1 MKSIFVT
8 CMVMNMLFYVEY
20 VLLMLIIWWNMNQK
34 IENLLNVSL
43 DATREELESSESLST
58 GFNWRDN
65 TWEIIVKYT
74 GSLENIKANYNV
86 YVRELLFNYAII
98 VTNKATIELIS
109 KEPQIVYIEKPKSLY
124 FQLERAKSAACASNV
139 RVGQPVAYGYQNTS
153 NSINETTRP
162 NNISGNIRQN
172 ISENISEN
180 ISSGQTGQ
188 MPGGTGGNGIQY
200 LSGKG
205 VITAIIDTGIDIY
218 SSEFRNADG
227 STRILNIY
235 DQTLQREYSAADIDV
250 FIGSSVKNDN
260 EYTESDIL
268 HDNNGELSG
277 RDTLQDENGVYS
289 GNDISQ
295 EENEGIPGF
304 DNIQHGTNVAVI
316 ACGKSGVAYESDIIV
331 VKMGYSYNNQFPRTT
346 SLMDAIDYIIRKAME
361 YNRPAAINISYGMNY
376 GDHNGNT
383 LLESYINAAASGY
396 RCSICIGSGN
406 EADKAVHY
414 GGTIK
419 NAQTDTVEIAVG
431 EYQSSIDIQI
441 WKYYWDDIRVTL
453 ISPDGTERA
462 IVTQGK
468 ISRYTLG
475 GTNVISLSG
484 EPSPYNLYQEIYI
497 NLQPQGSYITSG
509 IWKIQ
514 LYGENVRQGTYN
526 IWLPASVSLNRAT
539 GVIRPVAYDTITIPA
554 TAGGCISVG
563 AYNSYT
569 GAYAAFSG
577 RGSTLTDVL
586 TAGIKPDILAP
597 GVDISI
603 RRDTR
608 QGVVYTS
615 VTGTSYATPFV
626 TGAAALLMQWGIVME
641 NDRFMYGEKLKA
653 YLRSGARQLA
663 GVTQTPNPVTG
674 YGALC
679 VADSI
684 MQ

>member
-1 MKSIFVT
+1 
-8 CMVMNMLFYVEY
+8 MVMNMLFYSEY
-20 VLLMLIIWWNMNQK
+20 VLLMSIIWWNMNQK

-65 TWEIIVKYT
+65 TWEIIVRYT
-74 GSLENIKANYNV
+74 GNLENIKANYNV

-98 VTNKATIELIS
+98 VTDKATIELIS
-109 KEPQIVYIEKPKSLY
+109 QEPQIVYVEKPKSLY

-139 RVGQPVAYGYQNTS
+139 RVGQPGAYGYKNIS
-153 NSINETTRP
+153 RNINESISENT
-162 NNISGNIRQN
+162 SGNIV
-172 ISENISEN
+172 
-180 ISSGQTGQ
+180 SGQTGHGI
-188 MPGGTGGNGIQY
+188 GGIADNGIQY

-227 STRILNIY
+227 STRILDIY
-235 DQTLQREYSAADIDV
+235 DQTLQREYSAADIDA
-250 FIGSSVKNDN
+250 FIGKDRNV
-260 EYTESDIL
+260 YT
-268 HDNNGELSG
+268 G
-277 RDTLQDENGVYS
+277 R
-289 GNDISQ
+289 DISQ
-295 EENEGIPGF
+295 EENEGIPAF

-361 YNRPAAINISYGMNY
+361 YNRPVAINISYGMNY

-396 RCSICIGSGN
+396 KCSICIGSGN

-453 ISPDGTERA
+453 ISPDGTERV
-462 IVTQGK
+462 IVTHGK

-497 NLQPQGSYITSG
+497 NLQLQGSYITSG

-577 RGSTLTDVL
+577 RGSALTDVL

-626 TGAAALLMQWGIVME
+626 TGAAALLMQWGIVMG

-653 YLRSGARQLA
+653 YLRSGARQLD
-663 GVTQTPNPVTG
+663 GMTQTPNPVTG

-679 VADSI
+679 VEDSI
-684 MQ
+684 RSVSYTHLTLPTIATV

>member
-1 MKSIFVT
+1 M
-8 CMVMNMLFYVEY
+8 
-20 VLLMLIIWWNMNQK
+20 
-34 IENLLNVSL
+34 
-43 DATREELESSESLST
+43 
-58 GFNWRDN
+58 
-65 TWEIIVKYT
+65 
-74 GSLENIKANYNV
+74 
-86 YVRELLFNYAII
+86 FNYAII
-98 VTNKATIELIS
+98 VTDKATIELIS
-109 KEPQIVYIEKPKSLY
+109 QEPQIVYVEKPKSLY

-139 RVGQPVAYGYQNTS
+139 RVGQPGAYGYKNIS
-153 NSINETTRP
+153 RNINES
-162 NNISGNIRQN
+162 ISGNIG
-172 ISENISEN
+172 
-180 ISSGQTGQ
+180 SGQTGHGI
-188 MPGGTGGNGIQY
+188 GGIADNGIQY

-227 STRILNIY
+227 STRILDIY
-235 DQTLQREYSAADIDV
+235 DQTLQREYSAADIDA
-250 FIGSSVKNDN
+250 FIGKDRNV
-260 EYTESDIL
+260 YT
-268 HDNNGELSG
+268 G
-277 RDTLQDENGVYS
+277 R
-289 GNDISQ
+289 DISQ
-295 EENEGIPGF
+295 EENEGIPAF

-361 YNRPAAINISYGMNY
+361 YNRPVAINISYGMNY

-396 RCSICIGSGN
+396 KCSICIGSGN

-453 ISPDGTERA
+453 ISPDGTERV
-462 IVTQGK
+462 IVTHGK

-497 NLQPQGSYITSG
+497 NLQLQGSYITSG

-526 IWLPASVSLNRAT
+526 IWLPASVSLNGAT

-577 RGSTLTDVL
+577 RGSALTDVL

-626 TGAAALLMQWGIVME
+626 TGAAALLMQWGIVMG

-653 YLRSGARQLA
+653 YLRSGARQLD

-679 VADSI
+679 VEDSI
-684 MQ
+684 K

>member
-1 MKSIFVT
+1 M
-8 CMVMNMLFYVEY
+8 
-20 VLLMLIIWWNMNQK
+20 
-34 IENLLNVSL
+34 
-43 DATREELESSESLST
+43 
-58 GFNWRDN
+58 
-65 TWEIIVKYT
+65 
-74 GSLENIKANYNV
+74 
-86 YVRELLFNYAII
+86 FNYAII
-98 VTNKATIELIS
+98 VTDKATIELIS
-109 KEPQIVYIEKPKSLY
+109 QEPQIVYVEKPKSLY

-139 RVGQPVAYGYQNTS
+139 RVGQPGAYGYKNIS
-153 NSINETTRP
+153 RNINES
-162 NNISGNIRQN
+162 ISGNIG
-172 ISENISEN
+172 
-180 ISSGQTGQ
+180 SGQTGHGI
-188 MPGGTGGNGIQY
+188 GGIADNGIQY

-205 VITAIIDTGIDIY
+205 VLTAIIDTGIDIY

-227 STRILNIY
+227 STRILDIY
-235 DQTLQREYSAADIDV
+235 DQTLQREYSAADIDA
-250 FIGSSVKNDN
+250 FIGKDRNV
-260 EYTESDIL
+260 YT
-268 HDNNGELSG
+268 G
-277 RDTLQDENGVYS
+277 R
-289 GNDISQ
+289 DISQ
-295 EENEGIPGF
+295 EENEGIPAF

-361 YNRPAAINISYGMNY
+361 YNRPVAINISYGMNY

-396 RCSICIGSGN
+396 KCSICIGSGN

-453 ISPDGTERA
+453 ISPDGTERV
-462 IVTQGK
+462 IVTHGK

-497 NLQPQGSYITSG
+497 NLQLQGSYITSG

-526 IWLPASVSLNRAT
+526 IWLPASVSLNGAT

-577 RGSTLTDVL
+577 RGSALTDVL

-626 TGAAALLMQWGIVME
+626 TGAAALLMQWGIVMG

-653 YLRSGARQLA
+653 YLRSGARQLD

-679 VADSI
+679 VEDSI
-684 MQ
+684 K

>member
-1 MKSIFVT
+1 
-8 CMVMNMLFYVEY
+8 MVMNMLFYSEY
-20 VLLMLIIWWNMNQK
+20 VLLMSIIWWNMNQK

-65 TWEIIVKYT
+65 TWEIIVRYT
-74 GSLENIKANYNV
+74 GNLENIKANYNV

-98 VTNKATIELIS
+98 VTDKATIELIS
-109 KEPQIVYIEKPKSLY
+109 QEPQIVYVEKPKSLY

-139 RVGQPVAYGYQNTS
+139 RVGQPGAYGYKNIS
-153 NSINETTRP
+153 RNINESISENT
-162 NNISGNIRQN
+162 SGNIG
-172 ISENISEN
+172 
-180 ISSGQTGQ
+180 SGQTGQ
-188 MPGGTGGNGIQY
+188 GIGGIADNGIQY

-218 SSEFRNADG
+218 RSEFRNADG
-227 STRILNIY
+227 STRILDIY
-235 DQTLQREYSAADIDV
+235 DQTLQREYSAADIDA
-250 FIGSSVKNDN
+250 FIGKDRNV
-260 EYTESDIL
+260 YT
-268 HDNNGELSG
+268 G
-277 RDTLQDENGVYS
+277 R
-289 GNDISQ
+289 DISQ
-295 EENEGIPGF
+295 EENEGIPAF

-361 YNRPAAINISYGMNY
+361 YNRPVAINISYGMNY

-396 RCSICIGSGN
+396 KCSICIGSGN

-453 ISPDGTERA
+453 ISPDGTERV
-462 IVTQGK
+462 IVTHGK

-497 NLQPQGSYITSG
+497 NLQLQGSYITSG

-577 RGSTLTDVL
+577 RGSALTDVL

-653 YLRSGARQLA
+653 YLRSGARQLD

-679 VADSI
+679 VEDSI
-684 MQ
+684 K

>member
-1 MKSIFVT
+1 
-8 CMVMNMLFYVEY
+8 MVMNMLFYSEY
-20 VLLMLIIWWNMNQK
+20 VLLMSIIWWNMNQK

-65 TWEIIVKYT
+65 TWEIIVRYT
-74 GSLENIKANYNV
+74 GNLENIKANYNV

-98 VTNKATIELIS
+98 VTDKATIELIS
-109 KEPQIVYIEKPKSLY
+109 QEPQIVYVEKPKSLY

-139 RVGQPVAYGYQNTS
+139 RVGQPGAYGYKNIS
-153 NSINETTRP
+153 RNINESISENT
-162 NNISGNIRQN
+162 SGNIG
-172 ISENISEN
+172 
-180 ISSGQTGQ
+180 SGQTGQ
-188 MPGGTGGNGIQY
+188 GIGGIADNGIQY

-227 STRILNIY
+227 STRILDIY
-235 DQTLQREYSAADIDV
+235 DQTLQREYSAADIDA
-250 FIGSSVKNDN
+250 FIGKDRNV
-260 EYTESDIL
+260 YT
-268 HDNNGELSG
+268 G
-277 RDTLQDENGVYS
+277 R
-289 GNDISQ
+289 DISQ
-295 EENEGIPGF
+295 EENEGIPAF

-361 YNRPAAINISYGMNY
+361 YNRPVAINISYGMNY

-396 RCSICIGSGN
+396 KCSICIGSGN

-419 NAQTDTVEIAVG
+419 NVQTDTVEIAVG

-453 ISPDGTERA
+453 ISPDGTERV
-462 IVTQGK
+462 IVTHGK

-475 GTNVISLSG
+475 GTNVISMSG

-497 NLQPQGSYITSG
+497 NLQLQGSYITSG

-577 RGSTLTDVL
+577 RGSALTDVL

-626 TGAAALLMQWGIVME
+626 TGAAALLMQWGIVMG

-653 YLRSGARQLA
+653 YLRSGARQLD

-679 VADSI
+679 VEDSI
-684 MQ
+684 K

>member
-1 MKSIFVT
+1 
-8 CMVMNMLFYVEY
+8 MVMNMLFYSEY
-20 VLLMLIIWWNMNQK
+20 VLLMSIIWWNMNQK

-65 TWEIIVKYT
+65 TWEIIVRYT
-74 GSLENIKANYNV
+74 GNLENIKANYNV

-98 VTNKATIELIS
+98 VTDKATIELIS
-109 KEPQIVYIEKPKSLY
+109 QEPQIVYVEKPKSLY

-139 RVGQPVAYGYQNTS
+139 RVGQPGAYGYKNIS
-153 NSINETTRP
+153 RNINESISE
-162 NNISGNIRQN
+162 NISGNIG
-172 ISENISEN
+172 
-180 ISSGQTGQ
+180 SGQTGH
-188 MPGGTGGNGIQY
+188 GIDGIADNGIQY

-227 STRILNIY
+227 STRILDIY
-235 DQTLQREYSAADIDV
+235 DQTLQREYSAADIDA
-250 FIGSSVKNDN
+250 FIGKDRNV
-260 EYTESDIL
+260 YT
-268 HDNNGELSG
+268 G
-277 RDTLQDENGVYS
+277 R
-289 GNDISQ
+289 DISQ
-295 EENEGIPGF
+295 EENEGIPAF

-361 YNRPAAINISYGMNY
+361 YNRPVAINISYGMNY

-396 RCSICIGSGN
+396 KCSICIGSGN

-453 ISPDGTERA
+453 ISPDGTERV
-462 IVTQGK
+462 IVPHGK

-497 NLQPQGSYITSG
+497 NLQLQGSYITSG

-577 RGSTLTDVL
+577 RGSALTDVL

-626 TGAAALLMQWGIVME
+626 TGAAALLMQWGIVMG

-653 YLRSGARQLA
+653 YLRSGARQLD

-679 VADSI
+679 VEDSI
-684 MQ
+684 K

>member
-1 MKSIFVT
+1 
-8 CMVMNMLFYVEY
+8 MVMNMLFYSEY
-20 VLLMLIIWWNMNQK
+20 VLLMSIIWWNMNQK

-65 TWEIIVKYT
+65 TWEIIVRYT
-74 GSLENIKANYNV
+74 GNLENIKANYNV

-98 VTNKATIELIS
+98 VTDKATIELIS
-109 KEPQIVYIEKPKSLY
+109 QEPQIVYVEKPKSLY

-139 RVGQPVAYGYQNTS
+139 RVGQPGAYGYKNIS
-153 NSINETTRP
+153 RNINESISENT
-162 NNISGNIRQN
+162 SGNIV
-172 ISENISEN
+172 
-180 ISSGQTGQ
+180 SGQTRHGI
-188 MPGGTGGNGIQY
+188 GGIADNGIQY

-227 STRILNIY
+227 STRILDIY
-235 DQTLQREYSAADIDV
+235 DQTLQREYSAVDIDA
-250 FIGSSVKNDN
+250 FIGKDRNV
-260 EYTESDIL
+260 YT
-268 HDNNGELSG
+268 G
-277 RDTLQDENGVYS
+277 R
-289 GNDISQ
+289 DISQ
-295 EENEGIPGF
+295 EENEGIPAF

-361 YNRPAAINISYGMNY
+361 YNRPVAINISYGMNY

-396 RCSICIGSGN
+396 KCSICIGSGN

-453 ISPDGTERA
+453 ISPDGTERV
-462 IVTQGK
+462 IVTHGK

-475 GTNVISLSG
+475 RTNVISLSG

-497 NLQPQGSYITSG
+497 NLQLQGSYITSG

-577 RGSTLTDVL
+577 RGSALTDVL

-626 TGAAALLMQWGIVME
+626 TGAAALLMQWGIVIG

-653 YLRSGARQLA
+653 YLRSGARQLD

-679 VADSI
+679 VEDSI
-684 MQ
+684 K

>member
-1 MKSIFVT
+1 
-8 CMVMNMLFYVEY
+8 MVMNMLFYSEY
-20 VLLMLIIWWNMNQK
+20 VLLMSIIWWNMNQK

-65 TWEIIVKYT
+65 TWEIIVRYT
-74 GSLENIKANYNV
+74 GNLENIKANYNV

-98 VTNKATIELIS
+98 VTDKATIELIS
-109 KEPQIVYIEKPKSLY
+109 QEPQIVYVEKPKSLY

-139 RVGQPVAYGYQNTS
+139 RVGQPGVYGYKNIS
-153 NSINETTRP
+153 RNINESISENT
-162 NNISGNIRQN
+162 SGNIG
-172 ISENISEN
+172 
-180 ISSGQTGQ
+180 SGQTGQ
-188 MPGGTGGNGIQY
+188 GIGGIADNGIQY

-227 STRILNIY
+227 STRILDIY
-235 DQTLQREYSAADIDV
+235 DQTLQREYSAADIDA
-250 FIGSSVKNDN
+250 FIGKDRNV
-260 EYTESDIL
+260 YT
-268 HDNNGELSG
+268 G
-277 RDTLQDENGVYS
+277 R
-289 GNDISQ
+289 DISQ
-295 EENEGIPGF
+295 EENEGIPAF

-361 YNRPAAINISYGMNY
+361 YNRPVAINISYGMNY

-396 RCSICIGSGN
+396 KCSICIGSGN

-453 ISPDGTERA
+453 ISPDGTERV
-462 IVTQGK
+462 IVTHGK

-497 NLQPQGSYITSG
+497 NLQLQGSYITSG

-577 RGSTLTDVL
+577 RGSALTDVL

-653 YLRSGARQLA
+653 YLRSGARQLD

-679 VADSI
+679 VEDSI
-684 MQ
+684 K

>member
-1 MKSIFVT
+1 
-8 CMVMNMLFYVEY
+8 MVMNMLFYSEY
-20 VLLMLIIWWNMNQK
+20 VLLMSIIWWNMNQK

-65 TWEIIVKYT
+65 TWEIIVRYT
-74 GSLENIKANYNV
+74 GNLENIKANYNV

-98 VTNKATIELIS
+98 VTDKATIELIS
-109 KEPQIVYIEKPKSLY
+109 QEPQIVYVEKPKSLY

-139 RVGQPVAYGYQNTS
+139 RVGQPGAYGY
-153 NSINETTRP
+153 
-162 NNISGNIRQN
+162 NNISRNIN
-172 ISENISEN
+172 ESISENTSGN
-180 ISSGQTGQ
+180 IGSGQTGHGI
-188 MPGGTGGNGIQY
+188 GGIADNGIQY

-227 STRILNIY
+227 STRILDIY
-235 DQTLQREYSAADIDV
+235 DQTLQREYIAADIDA
-250 FIGSSVKNDN
+250 FIGKDRNV
-260 EYTESDIL
+260 YT
-268 HDNNGELSG
+268 G
-277 RDTLQDENGVYS
+277 R
-289 GNDISQ
+289 DISQ
-295 EENEGIPGF
+295 EENEGIPAF

-361 YNRPAAINISYGMNY
+361 YNRPVAINISYGMNY

-396 RCSICIGSGN
+396 KCSICIGSGN

-453 ISPDGTERA
+453 ISPDGTERV
-462 IVTQGK
+462 IVTHGK

-475 GTNVISLSG
+475 RTNVISLSG

-497 NLQPQGSYITSG
+497 NLQLQGSYITSG

-577 RGSTLTDVL
+577 RGSALTDVL

-653 YLRSGARQLA
+653 YLRSGARQLD

-679 VADSI
+679 VEDSI
-684 MQ
+684 K

>member
-1 MKSIFVT
+1 
-8 CMVMNMLFYVEY
+8 MVMNMLFYSEY
-20 VLLMLIIWWNMNQK
+20 VLLMSIIWWNMNQK

-65 TWEIIVKYT
+65 TWEIIVRYT
-74 GSLENIKANYNV
+74 GNLENIKANYNV

-98 VTNKATIELIS
+98 VTDKATIELIS
-109 KEPQIVYIEKPKSLY
+109 QEPQIVYVEKPKSLY

-139 RVGQPVAYGYQNTS
+139 RVGQPGAYGYKNIS
-153 NSINETTRP
+153 RNINESISENT
-162 NNISGNIRQN
+162 SGNIG
-172 ISENISEN
+172 
-180 ISSGQTGQ
+180 SGQTGHGI
-188 MPGGTGGNGIQY
+188 GGIADNGIQY

-227 STRILNIY
+227 STRILDIY
-235 DQTLQREYSAADIDV
+235 DQTLQREYSAADIDA
-250 FIGSSVKNDN
+250 FIGKDRNV
-260 EYTESDIL
+260 YT
-268 HDNNGELSG
+268 G
-277 RDTLQDENGVYS
+277 R
-289 GNDISQ
+289 DISQ
-295 EENEGIPGF
+295 EENEGIPAF

-361 YNRPAAINISYGMNY
+361 YNRPVAINISYGMNY

-396 RCSICIGSGN
+396 KCSICIGSGN

-453 ISPDGTERA
+453 ISPDGTERV
-462 IVTQGK
+462 IVTHGK

-497 NLQPQGSYITSG
+497 NLQLQGSYITSG

-577 RGSTLTDVL
+577 RGSALTDVL

-626 TGAAALLMQWGIVME
+626 TGAAALLMQWGIVMG

-653 YLRSGARQLA
+653 YLRSGARQLD

-679 VADSI
+679 VEDSI
-684 MQ
+684 K

>member
-1 MKSIFVT
+1 
-8 CMVMNMLFYVEY
+8 MVMNMLFYSEY
-20 VLLMLIIWWNMNQK
+20 VLLMSIIWWNMNQK

-65 TWEIIVKYT
+65 TWEIIVRYT
-74 GSLENIKANYNV
+74 GNLENIKANYNV

-98 VTNKATIELIS
+98 VTDKATIELIS
-109 KEPQIVYIEKPKSLY
+109 QEPQIVYVEKPKSLY

-139 RVGQPVAYGYQNTS
+139 RVGQPGAYGYKNIS
-153 NSINETTRP
+153 RNINESISENT
-162 NNISGNIRQN
+162 SGNIG
-172 ISENISEN
+172 
-180 ISSGQTGQ
+180 SGQTGHGI
-188 MPGGTGGNGIQY
+188 GGIADNGIQY

-227 STRILNIY
+227 STRILDIY
-235 DQTLQREYSAADIDV
+235 DQTLQREYSAADIDA
-250 FIGSSVKNDN
+250 FIGKDRNV
-260 EYTESDIL
+260 YT
-268 HDNNGELSG
+268 G
-277 RDTLQDENGVYS
+277 R
-289 GNDISQ
+289 DISQ
-295 EENEGIPGF
+295 EENEGIPAF

-361 YNRPAAINISYGMNY
+361 YNRPVAINISYGMNY

-396 RCSICIGSGN
+396 KCSICIGSGN

-453 ISPDGTERA
+453 ISPDGTERV
-462 IVTQGK
+462 IVTHGK

-497 NLQPQGSYITSG
+497 NLQLQGSYITSG

-577 RGSTLTDVL
+577 RGSALTDVL

-641 NDRFMYGEKLKA
+641 NDRFMYGENSFL
-653 YLRSGARQLA
+653 YLILWH
-663 GVTQTPNPVTG
+663 
-674 YGALC
+674 LL
-679 VADSI
+679 
-684 MQ
+684 

>member
-1 MKSIFVT
+1 
-8 CMVMNMLFYVEY
+8 MVMNMLFYSEY
-20 VLLMLIIWWNMNQK
+20 VLLMSIIWWNMNQK

-65 TWEIIVKYT
+65 TWEIIVRYT
-74 GSLENIKANYNV
+74 GNLENIKANYNV

-98 VTNKATIELIS
+98 VTDKATIELIS
-109 KEPQIVYIEKPKSLY
+109 QEPQIVYVEKPKSLY

-139 RVGQPVAYGYQNTS
+139 RVGQPGAYGYKNIS
-153 NSINETTRP
+153 RNINESISENT
-162 NNISGNIRQN
+162 SGNIG
-172 ISENISEN
+172 
-180 ISSGQTGQ
+180 SGQTGQ
-188 MPGGTGGNGIQY
+188 GIGGIADNGIQY

-227 STRILNIY
+227 STRILDIY
-235 DQTLQREYSAADIDV
+235 DQTLQREYSAADIDA
-250 FIGSSVKNDN
+250 FIGKDRNV
-260 EYTESDIL
+260 YT
-268 HDNNGELSG
+268 G
-277 RDTLQDENGVYS
+277 R
-289 GNDISQ
+289 DISQ
-295 EENEGIPGF
+295 EENEGSPAF

-361 YNRPAAINISYGMNY
+361 YNRPVAINISYGMNY

-396 RCSICIGSGN
+396 KCSICIGSGN

-453 ISPDGTERA
+453 ISPDGTERV
-462 IVTQGK
+462 IVTHGK

-475 GTNVISLSG
+475 RTNVISLSG

-497 NLQPQGSYITSG
+497 NLQLQGSYITSG

-577 RGSTLTDVL
+577 RGSALTDVL

-653 YLRSGARQLA
+653 YLRSGARQLD

-679 VADSI
+679 VEDSI
-684 MQ
+684 K

>member
-1 MKSIFVT
+1 
-8 CMVMNMLFYVEY
+8 MVMNMLFYSEY
-20 VLLMLIIWWNMNQK
+20 VLLMSIIWWNMNQK

-65 TWEIIVKYT
+65 TWEIIVRYT
-74 GSLENIKANYNV
+74 GNLENIKANYNV

-98 VTNKATIELIS
+98 VTDKATIELIS
-109 KEPQIVYIEKPKSLY
+109 QEPQIVYVEKPKSLY

-139 RVGQPVAYGYQNTS
+139 RVGQPGAYGYKNIS
-153 NSINETTRP
+153 RNINESISENT
-162 NNISGNIRQN
+162 SGNIG
-172 ISENISEN
+172 
-180 ISSGQTGQ
+180 SGQTGHGI
-188 MPGGTGGNGIQY
+188 GGIADNGIQY

-227 STRILNIY
+227 STRILDIY
-235 DQTLQREYSAADIDV
+235 DQTLQREYSAADIDA
-250 FIGSSVKNDN
+250 FIGKDRNV
-260 EYTESDIL
+260 YT
-268 HDNNGELSG
+268 G
-277 RDTLQDENGVYS
+277 R
-289 GNDISQ
+289 DISQ
-295 EENEGIPGF
+295 EENEEIPAF

-361 YNRPAAINISYGMNY
+361 YNRPVAINISYGMNY

-396 RCSICIGSGN
+396 KCSICIGSGN

-453 ISPDGTERA
+453 ISPDGTERV
-462 IVTQGK
+462 IVTHGK

-475 GTNVISLSG
+475 GTNVISMSG

-497 NLQPQGSYITSG
+497 NLQLQGSYITSG

-577 RGSTLTDVL
+577 RGSALTDVL

-626 TGAAALLMQWGIVME
+626 TGAAALLMQWGIVMG

-653 YLRSGARQLA
+653 YLRSGARQLD
-663 GVTQTPNPVTG
+663 GVTHTPNPVTG

-679 VADSI
+679 VEDSI
-684 MQ
+684 K

>member
-1 MKSIFVT
+1 
-8 CMVMNMLFYVEY
+8 MVMNMLFYSEY
-20 VLLMLIIWWNMNQK
+20 VLLMSIIWWNMNQK

-65 TWEIIVKYT
+65 TWEIIVRYT
-74 GSLENIKANYNV
+74 GNLENIKANYNV

-98 VTNKATIELIS
+98 VTDKATIELIS
-109 KEPQIVYIEKPKSLY
+109 QEPQIVYVEKPKSLY

-139 RVGQPVAYGYQNTS
+139 RVGQPGAYGY
-153 NSINETTRP
+153 
-162 NNISGNIRQN
+162 NNISRNIN
-172 ISENISEN
+172 ESISENTSGN
-180 ISSGQTGQ
+180 IGSGQTGHGI
-188 MPGGTGGNGIQY
+188 GGIADNGIQY

-227 STRILNIY
+227 STRILDIY
-235 DQTLQREYSAADIDV
+235 DQTLQREYSAADIDA
-250 FIGSSVKNDN
+250 FIGKDRNV
-260 EYTESDIL
+260 YT
-268 HDNNGELSG
+268 G
-277 RDTLQDENGVYS
+277 R
-289 GNDISQ
+289 DISQ
-295 EENEGIPGF
+295 EENEGIPAF

-316 ACGKSGVAYESDIIV
+316 GFITNVPSSVSDIIV

-361 YNRPAAINISYGMNY
+361 YNRPVAINISYGMNY

-396 RCSICIGSGN
+396 KCSICIGSGN

-453 ISPDGTERA
+453 ISPDGTERV
-462 IVTQGK
+462 IVTHGK

-475 GTNVISLSG
+475 RTNVISLSG

-497 NLQPQGSYITSG
+497 NLQLQGSYITSG

-577 RGSTLTDVL
+577 RGSALTDVL

-653 YLRSGARQLA
+653 YLRSGARQLD

-679 VADSI
+679 VEDSI
-684 MQ
+684 K

>member
-1 MKSIFVT
+1 
-8 CMVMNMLFYVEY
+8 MVMNMLFYSEY
-20 VLLMLIIWWNMNQK
+20 VLLMSIIWWNMNQK

-65 TWEIIVKYT
+65 TWEIIVRYT
-74 GSLENIKANYNV
+74 GNLENIKANYNV

-98 VTNKATIELIS
+98 VTDKATIELIS
-109 KEPQIVYIEKPKSLY
+109 QEPQIVYVEKPKSLY

-139 RVGQPVAYGYQNTS
+139 RVGQPGAYGYKNIS
-153 NSINETTRP
+153 RNINESISENT
-162 NNISGNIRQN
+162 SGNIG
-172 ISENISEN
+172 
-180 ISSGQTGQ
+180 SGQTGHGI
-188 MPGGTGGNGIQY
+188 GGIADNGIQY

-227 STRILNIY
+227 STRILDIY
-235 DQTLQREYSAADIDV
+235 DQTLQREYSAADIDA
-250 FIGSSVKNDN
+250 FIGKDRNV
-260 EYTESDIL
+260 YT
-268 HDNNGELSG
+268 G
-277 RDTLQDENGVYS
+277 R
-289 GNDISQ
+289 DISQ
-295 EENEGIPGF
+295 EENEGIPAF

-361 YNRPAAINISYGMNY
+361 YNRPVAINISYGMNY

-396 RCSICIGSGN
+396 KCSICIGSGN

-453 ISPDGTERA
+453 ISPDGTERV
-462 IVTQGK
+462 IVTHGK

-497 NLQPQGSYITSG
+497 NLQLQGSYITSG

-526 IWLPASVSLNRAT
+526 IWLPASVSLNGAT

-577 RGSTLTDVL
+577 RGSALTDVL

-626 TGAAALLMQWGIVME
+626 TGAAALLMQWGIVMG

-653 YLRSGARQLA
+653 YLRSGARQLD

-679 VADSI
+679 VEDSI
-684 MQ
+684 K

>member
-1 MKSIFVT
+1 
-8 CMVMNMLFYVEY
+8 MVMNMLFYSEY
-20 VLLMLIIWWNMNQK
+20 VLLMSIIWWNMNQK

-65 TWEIIVKYT
+65 TWEIIVRYT
-74 GSLENIKANYNV
+74 GNLENIKANYNV

-98 VTNKATIELIS
+98 VTDKATIELIS
-109 KEPQIVYIEKPKSLY
+109 QEPQIVYVEKPKSLY

-139 RVGQPVAYGYQNTS
+139 RVGQPGAYGY
-153 NSINETTRP
+153 
-162 NNISGNIRQN
+162 NNISRNIN
-172 ISENISEN
+172 ESISENTSGN
-180 ISSGQTGQ
+180 IGSGQTGQ
-188 MPGGTGGNGIQY
+188 GIGGIADNGIQY

-227 STRILNIY
+227 STRILDIY
-235 DQTLQREYSAADIDV
+235 DQTLQREYSAADIDA
-250 FIGSSVKNDN
+250 FIGKDRNV
-260 EYTESDIL
+260 YT
-268 HDNNGELSG
+268 G
-277 RDTLQDENGVYS
+277 R
-289 GNDISQ
+289 DISQ
-295 EENEGIPGF
+295 EENEGIPAF

-361 YNRPAAINISYGMNY
+361 YNRPVAINISYGMNY

-396 RCSICIGSGN
+396 KCSICIGSGN

-453 ISPDGTERA
+453 ISPDGTERV
-462 IVTQGK
+462 IVTHGK

-497 NLQPQGSYITSG
+497 NLQLQGSYITSG

-577 RGSTLTDVL
+577 RGSALTDVL

-653 YLRSGARQLA
+653 YLRSGARQLD

-679 VADSI
+679 VEDSI
-684 MQ
+684 K

>member
-1 MKSIFVT
+1 
-8 CMVMNMLFYVEY
+8 MVMNMLFYSEY
-20 VLLMLIIWWNMNQK
+20 VLLMSIIWWNMNQK

-65 TWEIIVKYT
+65 TWEIIVRYT
-74 GSLENIKANYNV
+74 GNLENIKANYNV

-98 VTNKATIELIS
+98 VTDKATIELIS
-109 KEPQIVYIEKPKSLY
+109 QEPQIVYVEKPKSLY

-139 RVGQPVAYGYQNTS
+139 RVGQPGAYGYKNIS
-153 NSINETTRP
+153 RNINESISENT
-162 NNISGNIRQN
+162 SGNIG
-172 ISENISEN
+172 
-180 ISSGQTGQ
+180 SGQTGHGI
-188 MPGGTGGNGIQY
+188 GGIADNGIQY

-227 STRILNIY
+227 STRILDIY
-235 DQTLQREYSAADIDV
+235 DQTLQREYSAADIDA
-250 FIGSSVKNDN
+250 FIGKDRNV
-260 EYTESDIL
+260 YTV
-268 HDNNGELSG
+268 
-277 RDTLQDENGVYS
+277 R
-289 GNDISQ
+289 DISQ
-295 EENEGIPGF
+295 EENEGIPAF

-361 YNRPAAINISYGMNY
+361 YNRPVAINISYGMNY

-396 RCSICIGSGN
+396 KCSICIGSGN

-453 ISPDGTERA
+453 ISPDGTERV
-462 IVTQGK
+462 IVTHGK

-497 NLQPQGSYITSG
+497 NLQLQGSYITSG

-577 RGSTLTDVL
+577 RGSALTDVL

-626 TGAAALLMQWGIVME
+626 TGAAVLLMQWGIVMG

-653 YLRSGARQLA
+653 YLRSGARQLD

-679 VADSI
+679 VEDSI
-684 MQ
+684 K

>member
-1 MKSIFVT
+1 
-8 CMVMNMLFYVEY
+8 MVMNMLFYSEY
-20 VLLMLIIWWNMNQK
+20 VLLMSIIWWNMNQK

-65 TWEIIVKYT
+65 TWEIIVRYT
-74 GSLENIKANYNV
+74 GNLENIKANYNV

-98 VTNKATIELIS
+98 VTDKATIELIS
-109 KEPQIVYIEKPKSLY
+109 QEPQIVYVEKPKSLY

-139 RVGQPVAYGYQNTS
+139 RVGQPGAYGY
-153 NSINETTRP
+153 
-162 NNISGNIRQN
+162 NNISRNIN
-172 ISENISEN
+172 ESISENTSGN
-180 ISSGQTGQ
+180 IGSGQTGQ
-188 MPGGTGGNGIQY
+188 GIGGIADNGIQY

-227 STRILNIY
+227 STRILDIY
-235 DQTLQREYSAADIDV
+235 DQTLQREYSAADIDA
-250 FIGSSVKNDN
+250 FIGKDRNV
-260 EYTESDIL
+260 YT
-268 HDNNGELSG
+268 G
-277 RDTLQDENGVYS
+277 R
-289 GNDISQ
+289 DISQ
-295 EENEGIPGF
+295 EENEGIPAF

-361 YNRPAAINISYGMNY
+361 YNRPVAINISYGMNY

-396 RCSICIGSGN
+396 KCSICIGSGN

-453 ISPDGTERA
+453 ISPDGTERV
-462 IVTQGK
+462 IVTHGK

-475 GTNVISLSG
+475 RTNVISLSG

-497 NLQPQGSYITSG
+497 NLQLQGSYITSG

-577 RGSTLTDVL
+577 RGSALTDVL

-653 YLRSGARQLA
+653 YLRSGARQLD

-679 VADSI
+679 VEDSI
-684 MQ
+684 K

>member
-1 MKSIFVT
+1 
-8 CMVMNMLFYVEY
+8 MVMNMLFYSEY
-20 VLLMLIIWWNMNQK
+20 VLLMSIIWWNMNQK

-65 TWEIIVKYT
+65 TWEIIVRYT
-74 GSLENIKANYNV
+74 GNLENIKANYNV

-98 VTNKATIELIS
+98 VTDKATIELIS
-109 KEPQIVYIEKPKSLY
+109 QEPQIVYVEKPKSLY

-139 RVGQPVAYGYQNTS
+139 RVGQPGAYGYKNIS
-153 NSINETTRP
+153 RNINESISENT
-162 NNISGNIRQN
+162 SGNIG
-172 ISENISEN
+172 
-180 ISSGQTGQ
+180 SGQTGHGI
-188 MPGGTGGNGIQY
+188 GGIADNGIQY

-227 STRILNIY
+227 STRILDIY
-235 DQTLQREYSAADIDV
+235 DQTLQREYSAADIDA
-250 FIGSSVKNDN
+250 FIGKDRNV
-260 EYTESDIL
+260 YT
-268 HDNNGELSG
+268 G
-277 RDTLQDENGVYS
+277 R
-289 GNDISQ
+289 DISQ
-295 EENEGIPGF
+295 EENEEIPAF

-361 YNRPAAINISYGMNY
+361 YNRPVAINISYGMNY

-396 RCSICIGSGN
+396 KCSICIGSGN

-453 ISPDGTERA
+453 ISPDGTERV
-462 IVTQGK
+462 IVTHGK

-475 GTNVISLSG
+475 GTNVISMSG

-497 NLQPQGSYITSG
+497 NLQLQGSYITSG

-577 RGSTLTDVL
+577 RGSALTDVL

-626 TGAAALLMQWGIVME
+626 TGAAALLMQWGIVMG

-653 YLRSGARQLA
+653 YLRSGARQLD

-674 YGALC
+674 DNGII
-679 VADSI
+679 VSS
-684 MQ
+684 

>member
-1 MKSIFVT
+1 
-8 CMVMNMLFYVEY
+8 MVMNMLFYSEY
-20 VLLMLIIWWNMNQK
+20 VLLMSIIWWNMNQK

-65 TWEIIVKYT
+65 TWEIIVRYT
-74 GSLENIKANYNV
+74 GNLENIKANYNV

-98 VTNKATIELIS
+98 VTDKATIELIS
-109 KEPQIVYIEKPKSLY
+109 QEPQIVYVEKPKSLY

-139 RVGQPVAYGYQNTS
+139 RVGQPGAYGYKNIS
-153 NSINETTRP
+153 RNINESISENT
-162 NNISGNIRQN
+162 SGNIG
-172 ISENISEN
+172 
-180 ISSGQTGQ
+180 SGQTGHGI
-188 MPGGTGGNGIQY
+188 GGIADNGIQY

-227 STRILNIY
+227 STRILDIY
-235 DQTLQREYSAADIDV
+235 DQTLQREYSAADIDA
-250 FIGSSVKNDN
+250 FIGKDRNV
-260 EYTESDIL
+260 YT
-268 HDNNGELSG
+268 G
-277 RDTLQDENGVYS
+277 R
-289 GNDISQ
+289 DISQ
-295 EENEGIPGF
+295 EENEGIPAF

-361 YNRPAAINISYGMNY
+361 YNRPVAINISYGMNY

-396 RCSICIGSGN
+396 KCSICIGSGN

-419 NAQTDTVEIAVG
+419 NAQTNTVEIAVG

-453 ISPDGTERA
+453 ISPDGTERV
-462 IVTQGK
+462 IVTHGK

-497 NLQPQGSYITSG
+497 NLQLQGGYITSG

-577 RGSTLTDVL
+577 RGSALTDVL

-653 YLRSGARQLA
+653 YLRSGARQLD

-679 VADSI
+679 VEDSI
-684 MQ
+684 K

>member
-1 MKSIFVT
+1 
-8 CMVMNMLFYVEY
+8 MVMNMLFYSEY
-20 VLLMLIIWWNMNQK
+20 VLLMSIIWWNMNQK

-65 TWEIIVKYT
+65 TWEIIVRYT
-74 GSLENIKANYNV
+74 GNLENIKANYNV

-98 VTNKATIELIS
+98 VTDKATIELIS
-109 KEPQIVYIEKPKSLY
+109 QEPQIVYVEKPKSLY

-139 RVGQPVAYGYQNTS
+139 RVGQPGAYGYKNIS
-153 NSINETTRP
+153 RNINESISENT
-162 NNISGNIRQN
+162 SGNIG
-172 ISENISEN
+172 
-180 ISSGQTGQ
+180 SGQTGH
-188 MPGGTGGNGIQY
+188 GIGDIADNGIQY

-227 STRILNIY
+227 STRILDIY
-235 DQTLQREYSAADIDV
+235 DQTLQREYSAADIDA
-250 FIGSSVKNDN
+250 FIGKDRNV
-260 EYTESDIL
+260 YT
-268 HDNNGELSG
+268 G
-277 RDTLQDENGVYS
+277 R
-289 GNDISQ
+289 DISQ
-295 EENEGIPGF
+295 EENEGIPAF

-361 YNRPAAINISYGMNY
+361 YNRPVAINISYGMNY

-396 RCSICIGSGN
+396 KCSICIGSGN

-453 ISPDGTERA
+453 ISPDGTERV
-462 IVTQGK
+462 IVTHGK

-475 GTNVISLSG
+475 RTNVISLSG

-497 NLQPQGSYITSG
+497 NLQLQGSYITSG

-577 RGSTLTDVL
+577 RGSALTDVL

-626 TGAAALLMQWGIVME
+626 AGAAALLMQWGIVME

-653 YLRSGARQLA
+653 YLRSGARQLD

-679 VADSI
+679 VEDSI
-684 MQ
+684 K

>member
-1 MKSIFVT
+1 
-8 CMVMNMLFYVEY
+8 MVMNMLFYSEY
-20 VLLMLIIWWNMNQK
+20 VLLMSIIWWNMNQK

-65 TWEIIVKYT
+65 TWEIIVRYT
-74 GSLENIKANYNV
+74 GNLENIKANYNV

-98 VTNKATIELIS
+98 VTDKATIELIS
-109 KEPQIVYIEKPKSLY
+109 QEPQIVYVEKPKSLY

-139 RVGQPVAYGYQNTS
+139 RVGQPGAYGYKNIS
-153 NSINETTRP
+153 RNINESISENT
-162 NNISGNIRQN
+162 SGNIG
-172 ISENISEN
+172 
-180 ISSGQTGQ
+180 SGQTGHGI
-188 MPGGTGGNGIQY
+188 GGIADNGIQY

-227 STRILNIY
+227 STRILDIY
-235 DQTLQREYSAADIDV
+235 DQTLQREYSAADIDA
-250 FIGSSVKNDN
+250 FIGKDRNV
-260 EYTESDIL
+260 YT
-268 HDNNGELSG
+268 G
-277 RDTLQDENGVYS
+277 R
-289 GNDISQ
+289 DISQ
-295 EENEGIPGF
+295 EENEEIPAF

-361 YNRPAAINISYGMNY
+361 YNRPVAINISYGMNY

-396 RCSICIGSGN
+396 KCSICIGSGN

-453 ISPDGTERA
+453 ISPDGTERV
-462 IVTQGK
+462 IVTHGK

-497 NLQPQGSYITSG
+497 NLQLQGSYITSG

-577 RGSTLTDVL
+577 RGSALTDVL

-653 YLRSGARQLA
+653 YLRSGARQLD

-679 VADSI
+679 VEDSI
-684 MQ
+684 K

>member
-1 MKSIFVT
+1 
-8 CMVMNMLFYVEY
+8 MVMNMLFYSEY
-20 VLLMLIIWWNMNQK
+20 VLLMSIIWWNMNQK

-65 TWEIIVKYT
+65 TWEIIVRYT
-74 GSLENIKANYNV
+74 GNLENIKANYNV

-98 VTNKATIELIS
+98 VTDKATIELIS
-109 KEPQIVYIEKPKSLY
+109 QEPQIVYVEKPKSLY

-139 RVGQPVAYGYQNTS
+139 RVGQPGAYGYKNIS
-153 NSINETTRP
+153 RNINESISENT
-162 NNISGNIRQN
+162 SGNIG
-172 ISENISEN
+172 
-180 ISSGQTGQ
+180 SGQTGQ
-188 MPGGTGGNGIQY
+188 GIGGIADNGIQY

-227 STRILNIY
+227 STRILDIY
-235 DQTLQREYSAADIDV
+235 DQTLQREYSAADIDA
-250 FIGSSVKNDN
+250 FIGKDRNV
-260 EYTESDIL
+260 YT
-268 HDNNGELSG
+268 G
-277 RDTLQDENGVYS
+277 R
-289 GNDISQ
+289 DISQ
-295 EENEGIPGF
+295 EENEGIPAF

-361 YNRPAAINISYGMNY
+361 YNRPVAINISYGMNY

-396 RCSICIGSGN
+396 KCSICIGSGN

-441 WKYYWDDIRVTL
+441 WKYYWDDIRATL
-453 ISPDGTERA
+453 ISPDGTERV
-462 IVTQGK
+462 IVTHGK

-497 NLQPQGSYITSG
+497 NLQLQGSYITSG

-577 RGSTLTDVL
+577 RGSALTDVL

-653 YLRSGARQLA
+653 YLRSGARQLD

-679 VADSI
+679 VEDSI
-684 MQ
+684 K

>member
-1 MKSIFVT
+1 
-8 CMVMNMLFYVEY
+8 MVMNMLFYSEY
-20 VLLMLIIWWNMNQK
+20 VLLMSIIWWNMNQK

-65 TWEIIVKYT
+65 TWEIIVRYT
-74 GSLENIKANYNV
+74 GNLENIKANYNV

-98 VTNKATIELIS
+98 VTDKATIELIS
-109 KEPQIVYIEKPKSLY
+109 QEPQIVYVEKPKSLY
-124 FQLERAKSAACASNV
+124 FQLEHAKSAACASNV
-139 RVGQPVAYGYQNTS
+139 RVGQPGAYGYKNIS
-153 NSINETTRP
+153 RNINESISENT
-162 NNISGNIRQN
+162 SGNIG
-172 ISENISEN
+172 
-180 ISSGQTGQ
+180 SGQTGH
-188 MPGGTGGNGIQY
+188 GIGDIADNGIQY

-227 STRILNIY
+227 STRILDIY
-235 DQTLQREYSAADIDV
+235 DQTLQREYSAADIDA
-250 FIGSSVKNDN
+250 FIGKDRNV
-260 EYTESDIL
+260 YT
-268 HDNNGELSG
+268 G
-277 RDTLQDENGVYS
+277 R
-289 GNDISQ
+289 DISQ
-295 EENEGIPGF
+295 EENEGIPAF

-361 YNRPAAINISYGMNY
+361 YNRPVAINISYGMNY

-396 RCSICIGSGN
+396 KCSICIGSGN

-453 ISPDGTERA
+453 ISPDGTERV
-462 IVTQGK
+462 IVTHGK

-475 GTNVISLSG
+475 RTNVISLSG

-497 NLQPQGSYITSG
+497 NLQLQGSYITSG

-577 RGSTLTDVL
+577 RGSALTDVL

-653 YLRSGARQLA
+653 YLRSGARQLD

-679 VADSI
+679 VEDSI
-684 MQ
+684 K

>member
-1 MKSIFVT
+1 
-8 CMVMNMLFYVEY
+8 MVMNMLFYSEY
-20 VLLMLIIWWNMNQK
+20 VLLMSIIWWNMNQK

-65 TWEIIVKYT
+65 TWKIIVRYT
-74 GSLENIKANYNV
+74 GNLENIKANYNV

-98 VTNKATIELIS
+98 VTDKATIELIS
-109 KEPQIVYIEKPKSLY
+109 QEPQIVYVEKPKSLY

-139 RVGQPVAYGYQNTS
+139 RVGQPGAYGYKNIS
-153 NSINETTRP
+153 RNINESISENT
-162 NNISGNIRQN
+162 SGNIG
-172 ISENISEN
+172 
-180 ISSGQTGQ
+180 SGQTGHGI
-188 MPGGTGGNGIQY
+188 GGIADNGIQY

-227 STRILNIY
+227 STRILDIY
-235 DQTLQREYSAADIDV
+235 DQTLQREYSAADIDA
-250 FIGSSVKNDN
+250 FIGKDRNV
-260 EYTESDIL
+260 YT
-268 HDNNGELSG
+268 G
-277 RDTLQDENGVYS
+277 R
-289 GNDISQ
+289 DISQ
-295 EENEGIPGF
+295 EENEEIPAF

-361 YNRPAAINISYGMNY
+361 YNRPVAINISYGMNY

-396 RCSICIGSGN
+396 KCSICIGSGN

-453 ISPDGTERA
+453 ISPDGTERV
-462 IVTQGK
+462 IVTHGK

-475 GTNVISLSG
+475 GTNVISMSG

-497 NLQPQGSYITSG
+497 NLQLQGSYITSG

-526 IWLPASVSLNRAT
+526 IWLPASVSLNGAT

-577 RGSTLTDVL
+577 RGSALTDVL

-626 TGAAALLMQWGIVME
+626 TGAAALLMQWGIVMG

-653 YLRSGARQLA
+653 YLRSGARQLD

-679 VADSI
+679 VEDSI
-684 MQ
+684 K

>member
-1 MKSIFVT
+1 M
-8 CMVMNMLFYVEY
+8 
-20 VLLMLIIWWNMNQK
+20 
-34 IENLLNVSL
+34 
-43 DATREELESSESLST
+43 
-58 GFNWRDN
+58 
-65 TWEIIVKYT
+65 
-74 GSLENIKANYNV
+74 
-86 YVRELLFNYAII
+86 FNYAII
-98 VTNKATIELIS
+98 VTDKATIELIS
-109 KEPQIVYIEKPKSLY
+109 QEPQIVYVEKPKSLY

-139 RVGQPVAYGYQNTS
+139 RVGQPGAYGY
-153 NSINETTRP
+153 
-162 NNISGNIRQN
+162 NNISRNIN
-172 ISENISEN
+172 ESISENTSGN
-180 ISSGQTGQ
+180 IGSGQTGHGI
-188 MPGGTGGNGIQY
+188 GGIADNGIQY

-227 STRILNIY
+227 STRILDIY
-235 DQTLQREYSAADIDV
+235 DQTLQREYSAADIDA
-250 FIGSSVKNDN
+250 FIGKDRNV
-260 EYTESDIL
+260 YT
-268 HDNNGELSG
+268 G
-277 RDTLQDENGVYS
+277 R
-289 GNDISQ
+289 DISQ
-295 EENEGIPGF
+295 EENEGIPAF

-361 YNRPAAINISYGMNY
+361 YNRPVAINISYGMNY

-396 RCSICIGSGN
+396 KCSICIGSGN

-453 ISPDGTERA
+453 ISPDGTERV
-462 IVTQGK
+462 IVTHGK

-475 GTNVISLSG
+475 RTNVISLSG

-497 NLQPQGSYITSG
+497 NLQLQGSYITSG

-577 RGSTLTDVL
+577 RGSALTDVL

-653 YLRSGARQLA
+653 YLRSGARQLD

-679 VADSI
+679 VEDSI
-684 MQ
+684 K

>member
-1 MKSIFVT
+1 
-8 CMVMNMLFYVEY
+8 MVMNMLFYSEY
-20 VLLMLIIWWNMNQK
+20 VLLMSIIWWNMNQK

-65 TWEIIVKYT
+65 TWEIIVRYT
-74 GSLENIKANYNV
+74 GNLENIKANYNV

-98 VTNKATIELIS
+98 VTDKATIELIS
-109 KEPQIVYIEKPKSLY
+109 QEPQIVYVEKPKSLY

-139 RVGQPVAYGYQNTS
+139 RVGQPGAYGYKNIS
-153 NSINETTRP
+153 RNINESISENT
-162 NNISGNIRQN
+162 SGNIG
-172 ISENISEN
+172 
-180 ISSGQTGQ
+180 SGQTGHGI
-188 MPGGTGGNGIQY
+188 GGIADNGIQY

-227 STRILNIY
+227 STRILDIY
-235 DQTLQREYSAADIDV
+235 DQTLQREYSAADIDA
-250 FIGSSVKNDN
+250 FIGKDRNV
-260 EYTESDIL
+260 YT
-268 HDNNGELSG
+268 G
-277 RDTLQDENGVYS
+277 R
-289 GNDISQ
+289 DISQ
-295 EENEGIPGF
+295 EENEGIPAF

-361 YNRPAAINISYGMNY
+361 YNRPVAINISYGMNY

-396 RCSICIGSGN
+396 KCSICIGSGN

-453 ISPDGTERA
+453 ISPDGTERV
-462 IVTQGK
+462 IVTHGK

-497 NLQPQGSYITSG
+497 NLQLQGSYITSG

-526 IWLPASVSLNRAT
+526 IWLPASVSLNGAT

-577 RGSTLTDVL
+577 RGSALTDVL

-626 TGAAALLMQWGIVME
+626 TGAAALLMQWGIVMG

-653 YLRSGARQLA
+653 YLRSGARQLD
-663 GVTQTPNPVTG
+663 GVTHTPNPITG

-679 VADSI
+679 VEDSI
-684 MQ
+684 K

>member
-1 MKSIFVT
+1 
-8 CMVMNMLFYVEY
+8 MVMNMPFYSEY
-20 VLLMLIIWWNMNQK
+20 VLLMSIIWWNMNQK

-65 TWEIIVKYT
+65 TWEIIVRYT
-74 GSLENIKANYNV
+74 GNLENIKANYNV

-98 VTNKATIELIS
+98 VTDKATIELIS
-109 KEPQIVYIEKPKSLY
+109 QEPQIVYVEKPKSLY

-139 RVGQPVAYGYQNTS
+139 RVGQPGAYGYKNIS
-153 NSINETTRP
+153 RNINESISENT
-162 NNISGNIRQN
+162 SGNIG
-172 ISENISEN
+172 
-180 ISSGQTGQ
+180 SGQTGHGI
-188 MPGGTGGNGIQY
+188 GGIADNGIQY

-227 STRILNIY
+227 STRILDIY
-235 DQTLQREYSAADIDV
+235 DQTLQREYSAADIDA
-250 FIGSSVKNDN
+250 FIGKDRNV
-260 EYTESDIL
+260 YT
-268 HDNNGELSG
+268 G
-277 RDTLQDENGVYS
+277 R
-289 GNDISQ
+289 DISQ
-295 EENEGIPGF
+295 EENEGIPAF

-361 YNRPAAINISYGMNY
+361 YNRPVAINISYGMNY

-396 RCSICIGSGN
+396 KCSICIGSGN

-453 ISPDGTERA
+453 ISPDGTERV
-462 IVTQGK
+462 IVTHGK

-497 NLQPQGSYITSG
+497 NLQLQGSYITSG

-526 IWLPASVSLNRAT
+526 IWLPASVSLNGAT

-577 RGSTLTDVL
+577 RGSALTDVL

-626 TGAAALLMQWGIVME
+626 TGAAALLMQWGIVMG

-653 YLRSGARQLA
+653 YLRSGARQLD
-663 GVTQTPNPVTG
+663 GVTHTPNPITG

-679 VADSI
+679 VEDSI
-684 MQ
+684 K

>member
-1 MKSIFVT
+1 
-8 CMVMNMLFYVEY
+8 MVMNMLFYSEY
-20 VLLMLIIWWNMNQK
+20 VLLMSIIWWNMNQK

-65 TWEIIVKYT
+65 TWEIIVRYT
-74 GSLENIKANYNV
+74 GNLENIKANYNV

-98 VTNKATIELIS
+98 VTDKATIELIS
-109 KEPQIVYIEKPKSLY
+109 QEPQIVYVEKPKSLY

-139 RVGQPVAYGYQNTS
+139 RVGQPGAYGYKNIS
-153 NSINETTRP
+153 RNINESISENT
-162 NNISGNIRQN
+162 SGNIG
-172 ISENISEN
+172 
-180 ISSGQTGQ
+180 SGQTGHGI
-188 MPGGTGGNGIQY
+188 GGIADNGIQY

-227 STRILNIY
+227 STRILDIY
-235 DQTLQREYSAADIDV
+235 DQTLQREYSAADIDA
-250 FIGSSVKNDN
+250 FIGKDRNV
-260 EYTESDIL
+260 YT
-268 HDNNGELSG
+268 G
-277 RDTLQDENGVYS
+277 R
-289 GNDISQ
+289 DISQ
-295 EENEGIPGF
+295 EENEEIPAF

-361 YNRPAAINISYGMNY
+361 YNRPVAINISYGMNY

-396 RCSICIGSGN
+396 KCSICIGSGN

-453 ISPDGTERA
+453 ISPDGTERV
-462 IVTQGK
+462 IVTHGK

-497 NLQPQGSYITSG
+497 NLQLQGSYITSG

-577 RGSTLTDVL
+577 RGSALTDVL

-626 TGAAALLMQWGIVME
+626 TGAAVLLMQWGIVMG

-653 YLRSGARQLA
+653 YLRSGARQLD

-679 VADSI
+679 VEDSI
-684 MQ
+684 K

>member
-1 MKSIFVT
+1 MS
-8 CMVMNMLFYVEY
+8 
-20 VLLMLIIWWNMNQK
+20 IIWWNMNQK

-65 TWEIIVKYT
+65 TWEIIVRYT
-74 GSLENIKANYNV
+74 GNLENIKANYNV

-98 VTNKATIELIS
+98 VTDKATIELIS
-109 KEPQIVYIEKPKSLY
+109 QEPQIVYVEKPKSLY

-139 RVGQPVAYGYQNTS
+139 RVGQPGAYGYKNIS
-153 NSINETTRP
+153 RNINESISKNT
-162 NNISGNIRQN
+162 SGNIG
-172 ISENISEN
+172 
-180 ISSGQTGQ
+180 SGQTGHGI
-188 MPGGTGGNGIQY
+188 GGIADNGIQY

-227 STRILNIY
+227 STRILDIY
-235 DQTLQREYSAADIDV
+235 DQTLQREYSAADIDA
-250 FIGSSVKNDN
+250 FIGKDRNV
-260 EYTESDIL
+260 YT
-268 HDNNGELSG
+268 G
-277 RDTLQDENGVYS
+277 R
-289 GNDISQ
+289 DISQ
-295 EENEGIPGF
+295 EENEGIPAF

-361 YNRPAAINISYGMNY
+361 YNRPVAINISYGMNY

-396 RCSICIGSGN
+396 KCSICIGSGN

-419 NAQTDTVEIAVG
+419 NAQTDTVEIAIG

-453 ISPDGTERA
+453 ISPDGTERV
-462 IVTQGK
+462 IVTHGK

-475 GTNVISLSG
+475 GTNVISMSG

-497 NLQPQGSYITSG
+497 NLQLQGSYITSG

-577 RGSTLTDVL
+577 RGSALTDVL

-626 TGAAALLMQWGIVME
+626 TGAAALLMQWGIVMG

-653 YLRSGARQLA
+653 YLRSGARQLD
-663 GVTQTPNPVTG
+663 GVTHTPNPVTG

-679 VADSI
+679 VEDSI
-684 MQ
+684 K

>member
-1 MKSIFVT
+1 M
-8 CMVMNMLFYVEY
+8 
-20 VLLMLIIWWNMNQK
+20 
-34 IENLLNVSL
+34 
-43 DATREELESSESLST
+43 
-58 GFNWRDN
+58 
-65 TWEIIVKYT
+65 
-74 GSLENIKANYNV
+74 
-86 YVRELLFNYAII
+86 FNYAII
-98 VTNKATIELIS
+98 VTDKATIELIS
-109 KEPQIVYIEKPKSLY
+109 QEPQIVYVEKPKSLY

-139 RVGQPVAYGYQNTS
+139 RVGQPGAYGYKNIS
-153 NSINETTRP
+153 RNINESISENT
-162 NNISGNIRQN
+162 SGNIG
-172 ISENISEN
+172 
-180 ISSGQTGQ
+180 SGQTGHGI
-188 MPGGTGGNGIQY
+188 GGIADNGIQY

-227 STRILNIY
+227 STRILDIY
-235 DQTLQREYSAADIDV
+235 DQTLQREYSAADIDA
-250 FIGSSVKNDN
+250 FIGKDRNV
-260 EYTESDIL
+260 YT
-268 HDNNGELSG
+268 G
-277 RDTLQDENGVYS
+277 R
-289 GNDISQ
+289 DISQ
-295 EENEGIPGF
+295 EENEEIPAF

-361 YNRPAAINISYGMNY
+361 YNRPVAINISYGMNY

-396 RCSICIGSGN
+396 KCSICIGSGN

-453 ISPDGTERA
+453 ISPDGTERV
-462 IVTQGK
+462 IVTHGK

-577 RGSTLTDVL
+577 RGSALTDVL

-603 RRDTR
+603 RMDTR

-626 TGAAALLMQWGIVME
+626 TGAAALLMQWGIVMG

-653 YLRSGARQLA
+653 YLRSGARQLD

-679 VADSI
+679 VEDSI
-684 MQ
+684 K

>member
-1 MKSIFVT
+1 
-8 CMVMNMLFYVEY
+8 MVMNMLFYSEY
-20 VLLMLIIWWNMNQK
+20 VLLMSIIWWNMNQK

-65 TWEIIVKYT
+65 TWEIIVRYT
-74 GSLENIKANYNV
+74 GNLENIKANYNV

-98 VTNKATIELIS
+98 VTDKATIELIS
-109 KEPQIVYIEKPKSLY
+109 QEPQIVYVEKPKSLY

-139 RVGQPVAYGYQNTS
+139 RVGQPGAYGYKNIS
-153 NSINETTRP
+153 RNINESISENT
-162 NNISGNIRQN
+162 SGNIG
-172 ISENISEN
+172 
-180 ISSGQTGQ
+180 SGQTGHGI
-188 MPGGTGGNGIQY
+188 GGIADNGIQY

-227 STRILNIY
+227 STRILDIY
-235 DQTLQREYSAADIDV
+235 DQTLQREYSAADIDA
-250 FIGSSVKNDN
+250 FIGKDRNV
-260 EYTESDIL
+260 YT
-268 HDNNGELSG
+268 G
-277 RDTLQDENGVYS
+277 R
-289 GNDISQ
+289 DISQ
-295 EENEGIPGF
+295 EENEEIPAF

-361 YNRPAAINISYGMNY
+361 YNRPVAINISYGMNY

-396 RCSICIGSGN
+396 KCSICIGSGN

-453 ISPDGTERA
+453 ISPDGTERV
-462 IVTQGK
+462 IVTHGK

-475 GTNVISLSG
+475 GTNVISMSG

-497 NLQPQGSYITSG
+497 NLQLQGSYITSG

-577 RGSTLTDVL
+577 RGSALTDVL

-626 TGAAALLMQWGIVME
+626 TGAAALLMQWGIVMG

-653 YLRSGARQLA
+653 YLRNGARQLD

-679 VADSI
+679 VEDSI
-684 MQ
+684 K

>member
-1 MKSIFVT
+1 
-8 CMVMNMLFYVEY
+8 MVMNMLFYSEY
-20 VLLMLIIWWNMNQK
+20 VLLMSIIWWNMNQK

-58 GFNWRDN
+58 GFNWHDN
-65 TWEIIVKYT
+65 TWEIIVRYT
-74 GSLENIKANYNV
+74 GNLENIKANYNV

-98 VTNKATIELIS
+98 VTDKATIELIS
-109 KEPQIVYIEKPKSLY
+109 QEPQIVYVEKPKSLY

-139 RVGQPVAYGYQNTS
+139 RVGQPGAYGYKNIS
-153 NSINETTRP
+153 RNINESISENT
-162 NNISGNIRQN
+162 SGNIG
-172 ISENISEN
+172 
-180 ISSGQTGQ
+180 SGQTGQ
-188 MPGGTGGNGIQY
+188 GIGGIADNGIQY

-227 STRILNIY
+227 STRILDIY
-235 DQTLQREYSAADIDV
+235 DQTLQREYSAADIDA
-250 FIGSSVKNDN
+250 FIGKDRNV
-260 EYTESDIL
+260 YT
-268 HDNNGELSG
+268 G
-277 RDTLQDENGVYS
+277 R
-289 GNDISQ
+289 DISQ
-295 EENEGIPGF
+295 EENEGIPAF

-361 YNRPAAINISYGMNY
+361 YNRPVAINISYGMNY

-396 RCSICIGSGN
+396 KCSICIGSGN

-453 ISPDGTERA
+453 ISPDGTERV
-462 IVTQGK
+462 IVTHGK

-475 GTNVISLSG
+475 RTNVISLSG

-497 NLQPQGSYITSG
+497 NLQLQGSYITSG

-577 RGSTLTDVL
+577 RGSALTDVL

-653 YLRSGARQLA
+653 YLRSGARQLD

-679 VADSI
+679 VEDSI
-684 MQ
+684 K

>member
-1 MKSIFVT
+1 
-8 CMVMNMLFYVEY
+8 MVMNMLFYSEY
-20 VLLMLIIWWNMNQK
+20 VLLMSIIWWNMNQK

-65 TWEIIVKYT
+65 TWEIIVRYT
-74 GSLENIKANYNV
+74 GNLENIKANYNV

-98 VTNKATIELIS
+98 VTDKATIELIS
-109 KEPQIVYIEKPKSLY
+109 QEPQIVYVEKPKSLY

-139 RVGQPVAYGYQNTS
+139 RVGQPGAYGYKNIS
-153 NSINETTRP
+153 RNINESISENT
-162 NNISGNIRQN
+162 SGNIG
-172 ISENISEN
+172 
-180 ISSGQTGQ
+180 SGQTGQ
-188 MPGGTGGNGIQY
+188 GIGGIADNGIQY

-227 STRILNIY
+227 STRILDIY
-235 DQTLQREYSAADIDV
+235 DQTLQREYSAADIDA
-250 FIGSSVKNDN
+250 FIGKDRNV
-260 EYTESDIL
+260 YT
-268 HDNNGELSG
+268 G
-277 RDTLQDENGVYS
+277 R
-289 GNDISQ
+289 DISQ
-295 EENEGIPGF
+295 EENEEIPAF

-361 YNRPAAINISYGMNY
+361 YNRPVAINISYGMNY

-396 RCSICIGSGN
+396 KCSICIGSGN

-453 ISPDGTERA
+453 ISPDGTERV
-462 IVTQGK
+462 IVTHGK

-497 NLQPQGSYITSG
+497 NLQLQGSYITSG

-577 RGSTLTDVL
+577 RGSALTDVL

-626 TGAAALLMQWGIVME
+626 TGAAALLMQWGIVMG

-653 YLRSGARQLA
+653 YLRSGARQLD

-679 VADSI
+679 VEDSI
-684 MQ
+684 K

>member
-1 MKSIFVT
+1 
-8 CMVMNMLFYVEY
+8 MVMNMLFYSEY
-20 VLLMLIIWWNMNQK
+20 VLLMSIIWWNMNQK

-65 TWEIIVKYT
+65 TWEIIVRYT
-74 GSLENIKANYNV
+74 GNLENIKANYNV

-98 VTNKATIELIS
+98 VTDKATIELIS
-109 KEPQIVYIEKPKSLY
+109 QEPQIVYVEKPKSLY

-139 RVGQPVAYGYQNTS
+139 RVGQPGAYGYKNIS
-153 NSINETTRP
+153 RNINESISENT
-162 NNISGNIRQN
+162 SGNIG
-172 ISENISEN
+172 
-180 ISSGQTGQ
+180 SGQTGHGI
-188 MPGGTGGNGIQY
+188 GGIADNGIQY

-227 STRILNIY
+227 STRILDIY
-235 DQTLQREYSAADIDV
+235 DQTLQREYSAADIDA
-250 FIGSSVKNDN
+250 FIGKDRNV
-260 EYTESDIL
+260 YT
-268 HDNNGELSG
+268 G
-277 RDTLQDENGVYS
+277 R
-289 GNDISQ
+289 DISQ
-295 EENEGIPGF
+295 EENEGIPAF

-361 YNRPAAINISYGMNY
+361 YNRPVAINISYGMNY

-396 RCSICIGSGN
+396 KCSICIGSGN

-419 NAQTDTVEIAVG
+419 NVQTDTVEIAVG

-453 ISPDGTERA
+453 ISPDGTERV
-462 IVTQGK
+462 IVTHGK

-497 NLQPQGSYITSG
+497 NLQLQGSYITSG

-577 RGSTLTDVL
+577 RGSALTDVL

-626 TGAAALLMQWGIVME
+626 TGAAALLMQWGIVMG

-653 YLRSGARQLA
+653 YLRSGARQLD

-679 VADSI
+679 VEDSI
-684 MQ
+684 K

>member
-1 MKSIFVT
+1 
-8 CMVMNMLFYVEY
+8 MVMNMLFYSEY
-20 VLLMLIIWWNMNQK
+20 VLLMSIIWWNMNQK

-65 TWEIIVKYT
+65 TWEIIVRYT
-74 GSLENIKANYNV
+74 GNLENIKANYNV

-98 VTNKATIELIS
+98 VTDKATIELIS
-109 KEPQIVYIEKPKSLY
+109 QEPQIVYVEKPKSLY

-139 RVGQPVAYGYQNTS
+139 RVGQPGAYGYKNIS
-153 NSINETTRP
+153 RNINESISENT
-162 NNISGNIRQN
+162 SGNIG
-172 ISENISEN
+172 
-180 ISSGQTGQ
+180 SGQTGHGI
-188 MPGGTGGNGIQY
+188 GGIADNGIQY

-227 STRILNIY
+227 STRILDIY
-235 DQTLQREYSAADIDV
+235 DQTLQREYSAADIDA
-250 FIGSSVKNDN
+250 FIGKDRNV
-260 EYTESDIL
+260 YT
-268 HDNNGELSG
+268 G
-277 RDTLQDENGVYS
+277 R
-289 GNDISQ
+289 DISQ
-295 EENEGIPGF
+295 EENEEIPAF

-361 YNRPAAINISYGMNY
+361 YNRPVAINISYGMNY

-396 RCSICIGSGN
+396 KCSICIGSGN

-453 ISPDGTERA
+453 ISPDGTERV
-462 IVTQGK
+462 IVTHGK

-475 GTNVISLSG
+475 GTNVISMSG

-497 NLQPQGSYITSG
+497 NLQLQGSYITSG

-526 IWLPASVSLNRAT
+526 IWLPASVSLNRST

-577 RGSTLTDVL
+577 RGSALTDVL

-626 TGAAALLMQWGIVME
+626 TGAAALLMQWGIVMG

-653 YLRSGARQLA
+653 YLRSGARQLD

-679 VADSI
+679 VEDSI
-684 MQ
+684 K

>member
-1 MKSIFVT
+1 
-8 CMVMNMLFYVEY
+8 MVMNMLFYSEY
-20 VLLMLIIWWNMNQK
+20 VLLMSIIWWNMNQK

-65 TWEIIVKYT
+65 TWEIIVRYT
-74 GSLENIKANYNV
+74 GNLENIKANYNV

-98 VTNKATIELIS
+98 VTDKATIELIS
-109 KEPQIVYIEKPKSLY
+109 QEPQIVYVEKPKSLY

-139 RVGQPVAYGYQNTS
+139 RVGQPGAYGYKNIS
-153 NSINETTRP
+153 RNINESISENT
-162 NNISGNIRQN
+162 SGNIG
-172 ISENISEN
+172 
-180 ISSGQTGQ
+180 SGQTGQ
-188 MPGGTGGNGIQY
+188 GIGGIADNGIQY

-227 STRILNIY
+227 STRILDIY
-235 DQTLQREYSAADIDV
+235 DQTLQREYSAADIDA
-250 FIGSSVKNDN
+250 FIGKDRNV
-260 EYTESDIL
+260 YT
-268 HDNNGELSG
+268 G
-277 RDTLQDENGVYS
+277 R
-289 GNDISQ
+289 DISQ
-295 EENEGIPGF
+295 EENEGIPAF

-361 YNRPAAINISYGMNY
+361 YNRPVAINISYGMNY

-396 RCSICIGSGN
+396 KCSICIGSGN

-453 ISPDGTERA
+453 ISPDGTERV
-462 IVTQGK
+462 IVTHGK

-475 GTNVISLSG
+475 GINVISMSG

-497 NLQPQGSYITSG
+497 NLQLQGSYITSG

-577 RGSTLTDVL
+577 RGSALTDVL

-653 YLRSGARQLA
+653 YLRSGARQLD

-679 VADSI
+679 VEDSI
-684 MQ
+684 K

>member
-1 MKSIFVT
+1 
-8 CMVMNMLFYVEY
+8 MVMNMLFYSEY
-20 VLLMLIIWWNMNQK
+20 VLLMSIIWWNMNQK

-65 TWEIIVKYT
+65 TWEIIVRYT
-74 GSLENIKANYNV
+74 GNLENIKANYNV

-98 VTNKATIELIS
+98 VTDKATIELIS
-109 KEPQIVYIEKPKSLY
+109 QEPQIVYVEKPKSLY

-139 RVGQPVAYGYQNTS
+139 RVGQPGAYGYKNIS
-153 NSINETTRP
+153 RNINESISKNT
-162 NNISGNIRQN
+162 SGNIG
-172 ISENISEN
+172 
-180 ISSGQTGQ
+180 SGQTGHGI
-188 MPGGTGGNGIQY
+188 GGIADNGIQY

-227 STRILNIY
+227 STRILDIY
-235 DQTLQREYSAADIDV
+235 DQTLQREYSAADIDA
-250 FIGSSVKNDN
+250 FIGKDRNV
-260 EYTESDIL
+260 YT
-268 HDNNGELSG
+268 G
-277 RDTLQDENGVYS
+277 R
-289 GNDISQ
+289 DISQ
-295 EENEGIPGF
+295 EENEEIPAF

-361 YNRPAAINISYGMNY
+361 YNRPVAINISYGMNY

-396 RCSICIGSGN
+396 KCSICIGSGN

-453 ISPDGTERA
+453 ISPDGTERV
-462 IVTQGK
+462 IVTHGK

-497 NLQPQGSYITSG
+497 NLQLQGSYITSG

-577 RGSTLTDVL
+577 RGSALTDVL

-626 TGAAALLMQWGIVME
+626 TGAAALLMQWGIVMG

-653 YLRSGARQLA
+653 YLRSGARQLD

-679 VADSI
+679 VEDSI
-684 MQ
+684 K

>member
-1 MKSIFVT
+1 
-8 CMVMNMLFYVEY
+8 MVMNMLFYSEY
-20 VLLMLIIWWNMNQK
+20 VLLMSIIWWNMNQK

-65 TWEIIVKYT
+65 TWEIIVRYT
-74 GSLENIKANYNV
+74 GNLENIKANYNV

-98 VTNKATIELIS
+98 VTDKATIELIS
-109 KEPQIVYIEKPKSLY
+109 QEPQIVYVEKPKSLY

-139 RVGQPVAYGYQNTS
+139 RVGQPGAYGY
-153 NSINETTRP
+153 
-162 NNISGNIRQN
+162 NNISRNIN
-172 ISENISEN
+172 ESISENTSGN
-180 ISSGQTGQ
+180 IGSGQTGHGI
-188 MPGGTGGNGIQY
+188 GGIADNGIQY

-227 STRILNIY
+227 STRILDIY
-235 DQTLQREYSAADIDV
+235 DQTLQREYSAADIDAI
-250 FIGSSVKNDN
+250 IGKDRNV
-260 EYTESDIL
+260 YT
-268 HDNNGELSG
+268 G
-277 RDTLQDENGVYS
+277 R
-289 GNDISQ
+289 DISQ
-295 EENEGIPGF
+295 EENEGIPAF

-361 YNRPAAINISYGMNY
+361 YNRPVAINISYGMNY

-396 RCSICIGSGN
+396 KCSICIGSGN

-453 ISPDGTERA
+453 ISPDGTERV
-462 IVTQGK
+462 IVTHGK

-475 GTNVISLSG
+475 RTNVISLSG

-497 NLQPQGSYITSG
+497 NLQLQGSYITSG

-577 RGSTLTDVL
+577 RGSALTDVL

-653 YLRSGARQLA
+653 YLRSGARQLD
-663 GVTQTPNPVTG
+663 GVTQKPNPVTG

-679 VADSI
+679 VEDSI
-684 MQ
+684 K

>member
-1 MKSIFVT
+1 
-8 CMVMNMLFYVEY
+8 MVMNMLFYSEY
-20 VLLMLIIWWNMNQK
+20 VLLMSIIWWNMNQK

-65 TWEIIVKYT
+65 TWEIIVRYT
-74 GSLENIKANYNV
+74 GNLENIKANYNV

-98 VTNKATIELIS
+98 VTDKATIELIS
-109 KEPQIVYIEKPKSLY
+109 QEPQIVYVEKPKSLY

-139 RVGQPVAYGYQNTS
+139 RVGQPGAYGYKNIS
-153 NSINETTRP
+153 RNINESISENT
-162 NNISGNIRQN
+162 SGNIG
-172 ISENISEN
+172 
-180 ISSGQTGQ
+180 SGQTGQ
-188 MPGGTGGNGIQY
+188 GIGGIADNGIQY

-227 STRILNIY
+227 STRILDIY
-235 DQTLQREYSAADIDV
+235 DQTLQREYSAADIDA
-250 FIGSSVKNDN
+250 FIGKDRNV
-260 EYTESDIL
+260 YT
-268 HDNNGELSG
+268 G
-277 RDTLQDENGVYS
+277 R
-289 GNDISQ
+289 DISQ
-295 EENEGIPGF
+295 EENEGIPAF

-361 YNRPAAINISYGMNY
+361 YNRPVAINISYGMNY

-396 RCSICIGSGN
+396 KCSICIGSGN

-453 ISPDGTERA
+453 ISPDGTERV
-462 IVTQGK
+462 IVTHGK

-497 NLQPQGSYITSG
+497 NLQLQGSYITSG

-577 RGSTLTDVL
+577 RGSALTDVL

-603 RRDTR
+603 RRYTR

-653 YLRSGARQLA
+653 YLRSGARQLD

-679 VADSI
+679 VEDSI
-684 MQ
+684 K